1 MKALDELI
9 QHYEDKM
16 CQNGNTQ
23 EALNLYTNTFGD
35 LLTLQQMLEV
45 REFEYK
51 DTIRMLVSF
60 VEERDYDP
68 FNFYHTDILSEAKRL
83 SIDM

>member
-1 MKALDELI
+1 MKALTELI

-16 CQNGNTQ
+16 CENGNTQ
-23 EALNLYTNTFGD
+23 EALAIYTNIFGD

-51 DTIRMLVSF
+51 DTMRMLVNF

-68 FNFYHTDILSEAKRL
+68 FNFYHTDILSRAKEL
-83 SIDM
+83 SNGK